1 MYTCGCSLFLQ
12 KEYEED
18 FIKSQPRLPEY
29 CVRLQRWRDKY
40 EKYLDSR
47 PRVQTLD
54 TVSHYLIDY
63 PHSKYDDIEIPG
75 QYTEVSASD
84 LIIYS
89 NSTDHTYIG
98 QGR

>member
-1 MYTCGCSLFLQ
+1 MIYSKLRAQ
-12 KEYEED
+12 NEYEDD
-18 FIKSQPRLPEY
+18 FIKSKPSLSEY
-29 CVRLQRWRDKY
+29 CARLQRWRDKY

-75 QYTEVSASD
+75 QYTEVRVSGSFMD
-84 LIIYS
+84 F
-89 NSTDHTYIG
+89 
-98 QGR
+98 R